1 MITVWLALSL
11 AVITGLFLALLE
23 SAHTASGMC
32 YLDLCARSAAD
43 SLLADYHRDLW
54 EKYRVFG
61 LEEYADEEIRDELY
75 AYTEVYRDPAANR
88 TWGGLSFTPEDIRV
102 TDTKT
107 LLSEGGGPLREE
119 ILSYMRL
126 AWPLSEETTES
137 FRSFT
142 ERAAAE
148 RTAEDVSEWVGSMTG
163 SAVEM
168 AEAAGRICKEADLLR
183 QNKAVLI
190 SAAEYGDRAAFT
202 ERASEMR
209 EHAENIKALTRACR
223 KASERYDAETA
234 DHREDAKDTK
244 ALREKLDGLA
254 AYTDRFLRDLTEAEG
269 FSEEAEREE
278 AEEEDAD
285 DERLRAIWHSARRAA
300 EELPMPDSFWT
311 GRTMD
316 GEKLG
321 QLKNAGALLSGGL
334 LEVLLPEGVSV
345 SEEIIRVPE
354 APSLA
359 AGSAGAAESISLMD
373 RLLLSEYVLRH
384 MERYQKDGGEG
395 KLQAEYVL
403 YGLESDRADL
413 SAAVCEGMAIRTG
426 EGLLSLL
433 ADAKKRKEAEALSAA
448 VTGGM
453 PGTMEA
459 LTFVILV
466 LWAAWQAASDL
477 KVLLAGGKVPAI
489 RSGKEFTVSL
499 SDILSGKI
507 SGEDEGTGIDSRDAL
522 RLMLIMHMDGERVL
536 RMADVMQYEMGF
548 IQEDFRMRRMVTELE
563 AVVSAREMHV
573 FSLKGTYEM
582 QTTVRRSY
590 CR

>member
-23 SAHTASGMC
+23 SAHTASGAY

-54 EKYRVFG
+54 ERYRVFG

-75 AYTEVYRDPAANR
+75 TYTEVYRDPAANR

-148 RTAEDVSEWVGSMTG
+148 RTAEDVSEWVGGLTG

-183 QNKAVLI
+183 QNKAALI
-190 SAAEYGDRAAFT
+190 CAAEYGDRAAFT

-234 DHREDAKDTK
+234 DHRKDAQDTK
-244 ALREKLDGLA
+244 ALRGKLDGLA

-285 DERLRAIWHSARRAA
+285 NERLRAIWYSARRAA
-300 EELPMPDSFWT
+300 EELSMPDEYWNE
-311 GRTMD
+311 RNAD
-316 GEKLG
+316 GEKLEK
-321 QLKNAGALLSGGL
+321 LKKAGALLSGGL
-334 LEVLLPEGVSV
+334 LEVLLPEGAFV
-345 SEEIIRVPE
+345 SEETIRVPE

-359 AGSAGAAESISLMD
+359 AGSAGAAESASLLD

-384 MERYQKDGGEG
+384 MECYQKDGGEG

-433 ADAKKRKEAEALSAA
+433 ADTKKRKEAEALSAA

-489 RSGKEFTVSL
+489 RSGQEFSVSL
-499 SDILSGKI
+499 PDILCGKL
-507 SGEDEGTGIDSRDAL
+507 SGEDEGTGIDFRDAL

-536 RMADVMQYEMGF
+536 RMADVMQYELSF

-563 AVVSAREMHV
+563 AVVSARETHV
-573 FSLKGTYEM
+573 FSMKGTYEM

>member
-23 SAHTASGMC
+23 SAHTASGAY

-54 EKYRVFG
+54 ERYRVFG

-75 AYTEVYRDPAANR
+75 TYTEVYRDPAANR

-148 RTAEDVSEWVGSMTG
+148 RTAEDVSEWVGGLTG

-183 QNKAVLI
+183 QNKAALI
-190 SAAEYGDRAAFT
+190 CAAEYGDRAAFT

-234 DHREDAKDTK
+234 DHRKDAQDTK
-244 ALREKLDGLA
+244 ALRGKLDGLA

-285 DERLRAIWHSARRAA
+285 NERLRAIWYSARRAA
-300 EELPMPDSFWT
+300 EELSMPDEYWNE
-311 GRTMD
+311 RNAD
-316 GEKLG
+316 GEKLEK
-321 QLKNAGALLSGGL
+321 LKKAGALLSDGL
-334 LEVLLPEGVSV
+334 LEVLLPEGAFV
-345 SEEIIRVPE
+345 SEETIRVPE

-359 AGSAGAAESISLMD
+359 AGSAGAAESASLLD

-384 MERYQKDGGEG
+384 MECYQKDGGEG

-433 ADAKKRKEAEALSAA
+433 ADTKKRKEAEALSAA

-489 RSGKEFTVSL
+489 RSGQEFSVSL
-499 SDILSGKI
+499 PDILCGKLP
-507 SGEDEGTGIDSRDAL
+507 GEDEGTGIDFRDAL

-536 RMADVMQYEMGF
+536 RMADVMQYELSF

-563 AVVSAREMHV
+563 AVVSARETHV
-573 FSLKGTYEM
+573 FSMKGTYEM

>member
-23 SAHTASGMC
+23 SAHTASGAY

-54 EKYRVFG
+54 ERYRVFG

-75 AYTEVYRDPAANR
+75 TYTEVYRDPAANR

-148 RTAEDVSEWVGSMTG
+148 RTAEDVSEWVGGLTG

-183 QNKAVLI
+183 QNKAALI
-190 SAAEYGDRAAFT
+190 CAAEYGDRAAFT

-234 DHREDAKDTK
+234 DHRKDAQDTK
-244 ALREKLDGLA
+244 ALRGKLDGLA

-285 DERLRAIWHSARRAA
+285 NERLRAIWYSARRAA
-300 EELPMPDSFWT
+300 EELSMPDEYWT
-311 GRTMD
+311 ERNAD
-316 GEKLG
+316 GEKLEK
-321 QLKNAGALLSGGL
+321 LKNAGALLSGGL
-334 LEVLLPEGVSV
+334 LEVLLPEGAFV
-345 SEEIIRVPE
+345 SEETIRVPE

-359 AGSAGAAESISLMD
+359 AGSAGATESASLLD

-384 MERYQKDGGEG
+384 MECYQKDGGEG

-433 ADAKKRKEAEALSAA
+433 ADTKKRKEAEALSAA

-489 RSGKEFTVSL
+489 RSGQEFSVSL
-499 SDILSGKI
+499 PDILCGKLP
-507 SGEDEGTGIDSRDAL
+507 GEDEGTGIDFRDAL

-536 RMADVMQYEMGF
+536 RMADVMQYELSF

-563 AVVSAREMHV
+563 AVVSARETHV
-573 FSLKGTYEM
+573 FSMKGTYEM

>member
-23 SAHTASGMC
+23 SAHTASGA
-32 YLDLCARSAAD
+32 YFLDLCARSAAD
-43 SLLADYHRDLW
+43 SLMADYHRDLW
-54 EKYRVFG
+54 ERYRIFG
-61 LEEYADEEIRDELY
+61 LEEYSDEQIRDELY
-75 AYTEVYRDPAANR
+75 AYTKAYRDPDENR
-88 TWGGLSFTPEDIRV
+88 TWGSFSLTPEDIRV
-102 TDTKT
+102 KDTRT
-107 LLSEGGGPLREE
+107 LLSEGGGPLKAE

-148 RTAEDVSEWVGSMTG
+148 RTAEDVSEWVGGMTG

-168 AEAAGRICKEADLLR
+168 AEAAGRICKEADMLR
-183 QNKAVLI
+183 QKKAALI

-244 ALREKLDGLA
+244 ALREKLGGLA
-254 AYTDRFLRDLTEAEG
+254 TYTDRFLRDLTEAEG

-300 EELPMPDSFWT
+300 EELSMPDSFWT

-321 QLKNAGALLSGGL
+321 QLKNAGALLSAGF
-334 LEVLLPEGVSV
+334 LEVLLPEGASV
-345 SEEIIRVPE
+345 GEETIRVPE

-359 AGSAGAAESISLMD
+359 ADSPSGTEIFSLAD
-373 RLLLSEYVLRH
+373 RALLSEYVLRH
-384 MERYQKDGGEG
+384 MECYQKDGGEG

-426 EGLLSLL
+426 EGLLALMS
-433 ADAKKRKEAEALSAA
+433 DTKKRKEAEALSAA

-459 LTFVILV
+459 MTFVILV

-499 SDILSGKI
+499 SDILSGKL

-536 RMADVMQYEMGF
+536 RMADVMQYELSF
-548 IQEDFRMRRMVTELE
+548 KQEDLRMKRMVTELE
-563 AVVSAREMHV
+563 AVVSARETHV
-573 FSLKGTYEM
+573 FSMKGTYEM

>member
-23 SAHTASGMC
+23 SAHTASGAY

-54 EKYRVFG
+54 ERYRIFG
-61 LEEYADEEIRDELY
+61 LEEYSDEQIRDELY
-75 AYTEVYRDPAANR
+75 TYTEVYRDPAANR

-107 LLSEGGGPLREE
+107 LLSEGGSPLREE

-137 FRSFT
+137 FRGFT

-285 DERLRAIWHSARRAA
+285 NERLRAIWHSARRAA
-300 EELPMPDSFWT
+300 EELPLPDDFWT
-311 GRTMD
+311 VREAD
-316 GEKLG
+316 EEKMG
-321 QLKNAGALLSGGL
+321 QLRDVGELLSGGL

-384 MERYQKDGGEG
+384 MERYQKDDGEG

-489 RSGKEFTVSL
+489 RTGKEFSVSL
-499 SDILSGKI
+499 SDILSGKL
-507 SGEDEGTGIDSRDAL
+507 SGEKEETGIDSRDAL
-522 RLMLIMHMDGERVL
+522 RFMLIMHMDGERVL

>member
-54 EKYRVFG
+54 ERYRVFG

-75 AYTEVYRDPAANR
+75 TYTEVYRDPAANR
-88 TWGGLSFTPEDIRV
+88 TWGSFSLSPEDIRV

-107 LLSEGGGPLREE
+107 LLSEGGGPLKEE

-126 AWPLSEETTES
+126 SWPLSEEETES
-137 FRSFT
+137 YRTYT

-148 RTAEDVSEWVGSMTG
+148 RTMEDVSEWVGSMTG
-163 SAVEM
+163 SAAEM
-168 AEAAGRICKEADLLR
+168 AEAGRRICREADLLR
-183 QNKAVLI
+183 QNRANLI

-202 ERASEMR
+202 ERASELR
-209 EHAENIKALTRACR
+209 ERAETIRALARACR

-285 DERLRAIWHSARRAA
+285 DERLRAIWYSARRAA

-321 QLKNAGALLSGGL
+321 QLKNAGALLSAGL
-334 LEVLLPEGVSV
+334 LEVLLPEGASV
-345 SEEIIRVPE
+345 SEETIRVPE

-359 AGSAGAAESISLMD
+359 AGSPSGTEIFSLTD
-373 RLLLSEYVLRH
+373 RLLLSEYVLRY

-426 EGLLSLL
+426 AGLLALMS
-433 ADAKKRKEAEALSAA
+433 DAKKRKEAETLSAA

-563 AVVSAREMHV
+563 AMVSAREMHV